1 MLFPFWKGLINVPF
15 NIDICSNFN
24 DYDVKQL
31 GNGFRD
37 IISFTLERI
46 PFNGLFPAFFF
57 GGGGAGGTEWQE
69 KMIWF

>member
-1 MLFPFWKGLINVPF
+1 MPF

-46 PFNGLFPAFFF
+46 PFNGLFPAFFSGV
-57 GGGGAGGTEWQE
+57 GGGGGGDGLAR
-69 KMIWF
+69 KDNLVLDCSL

>member
-1 MLFPFWKGLINVPF
+1 MPF

-37 IISFTLERI
+37 IISFTLERT
-46 PFNGLFPAFFF
+46 PFNGLFPAFFSGV
-57 GGGGAGGTEWQE
+57 GGGGGDGLAR
-69 KMIWF
+69 KDNLVLDCSL

>member
-1 MLFPFWKGLINVPF
+1 MLFPFCKGLINVPF

-24 DYDVKQL
+24 DYDVKQI

-46 PFNGLFPAFFF
+46 PFNGLFPASP
-57 GGGGAGGTEWQE
+57 GGGGAGVTDWQE
-69 KMIWF
+69 KIIWF